1 MKQGKFTF
9 GSENFVGGGG
19 RHNSLFEEII
29 SLPNIFCAWREFQ
42 KDKRNRDD
50 VKEFSAT
57 AEESIFELRNDLM
70 RGTYTH
76 GSYKEFWVC
85 DPKRRLIHKACVKDR
100 LLHHAIFRVLYPVFN
115 RSWIYDSYSSREC
128 KGTHTAMKRF
138 RDFTWK
144 ISRNNTRDVW
154 ILKIDV
160 KKYFDSIDHN
170 ILMSL
175 LIKALPNNEE
185 RLLGLLKDNV
195 KSFSTSP
202 NKSIPLGNLTSQL
215 FANVYLNP
223 FDQYVKRKL
232 RLFHYIR
239 YADDI
244 IVISDLREFLAN
256 LLPVFTIFLEQRFK
270 LSIHPNKISISRWDK
285 GIDVLGFISYPTKT
299 VMRTS
304 TERRMIKRLKYQ
316 SNSADF
322 DEQLNA
328 LYSRMKFERK

>member
-19 RHNSLFEEII
+19 HNSLFEEII

-50 VKEFSAT
+50 VKEFSVD
-57 AEESIFELRNDLM
+57 AEESMFTLHYDLTCG
-70 RGTYTH
+70 RYRH
-76 GSYKEFWVC
+76 GPYEAFWVC
-85 DPKRRLIHKACVKDR
+85 DPKRRLIHKACVRDR
-100 LLHHAIFRVLYPVFN
+100 LLHHAIFRVLYPIFN
-115 RSWIYDSYSSREC
+115 KKWIYDSYSSREF
-128 KGTHTAMKRF
+128 KGTHAAMKRF
-138 RDFTWK
+138 RDFAWK

-160 KKYFDSIDHN
+160 KKYFHSIDHD
-170 ILMSL
+170 ILVSL
-175 LIKALPNNEE
+175 LIKALPNEEE
-185 RLLGLLKDNV
+185 RLLDLLKDNV

-232 RLFHYIR
+232 KLFYYIR

-244 IVISDLREFLAN
+244 IVISDSCEFLAN
-256 LLPVFTIFLEQRFK
+256 LLPVFAIFLEQRLK
-270 LSIHPNKISISRWDK
+270 LSIHPDKISISMWNK

-299 VMRTS
+299 VMRPS
-304 TERRMIKRLKYQ
+304 TEQRMIKRLEYQ

-328 LYSRMKFERK
+328 LYSRVKFERE